1 MGGRLP
7 TREQRRSGNKGVVM
21 RETSS
26 ARRIILVTVTLAV
39 VLIGF
44 ASHTEAQDS
53 TGLEG
58 TVEGVLTL
66 TWGDGPPEEPQSVG
80 PFPMLTDDLGRTVLL
95 LLEDELV
102 AQLGGLLA
110 VNGRRVVVHGSWASF
125 PAASSS
131 LATLAVDSIEFP
143 EGAAPAAIT
152 AVSGSQ
158 PWVSIMCKFADV
170 SAEPKNLVF
179 FQNMFSSSYP
189 GLDHYWREVSYN
201 NVNIEGS
208 DAYGWYTLPHPQS
221 YYVVTDPNN
230 PMELSYLFADCVAA
244 ADADVYFPD
253 FVGINLMLNDTFG
266 SWAWGGGRTAVLD
279 GMYKTWRVTWEPP
292 WGYRNI
298 TVMSHEMGHGFGL
311 PHSCWDP
318 GATYDNS
325 WDVMSNAW
333 APSVVDPVYGRVG
346 QHTITHHKDTI
357 LGWLRTPERVDVGS
371 GGSTTV
377 RLERLA
383 LPDSPGPKMVK
394 VPIAGSST
402 KFYTVEGRR
411 RTGYDLGLPGEAVI
425 IHQVETTR
433 NIDAYVQG
441 TNGGTG
447 AMWTLGELFL
457 DAANDIGIAVTGTA
471 GAGFEVAV
479 ASGSTMAASYPQID
493 SRAASG
499 TSSNVNGIFE
509 PAETIVF
516 DPAWTN
522 VSTGT
527 VSSNGSLSAFSGP
540 GGASY
545 TIIDGVA
552 NYGSVA
558 SVGTSSC
565 RDNWNCYRLTV
576 SDPASRP
583 LLHWDA
589 TVVESLSSG
598 ATKTWTLHI
607 GSSFSD
613 VNETN
618 WAYPYIET
626 IFHHGITT
634 GWTAEDYAPLLVV
647 KRWHMATFLARAL
660 TGSSIFP
667 TSGTVPGKGNYNCTA
682 SGTSVFSDVG
692 PGTSMCKAVHY
703 IASRQVTLG
712 CGGTNFCPYNNV
724 SRWQM
729 ALFLARAM
737 TGRTSFPVSGTVSG
751 MGDFNCVDGGQS
763 VFSDLNP
770 AHSSCSAVHFL
781 ATEGVTVGCRPGEYC
796 PWNGVTR
803 AQMATFLT
811 RAFGLG
817 LYQP

>member
-1 MGGRLP
+1 
-7 TREQRRSGNKGVVM
+7 M
-21 RETSS
+21 RVTDS
-26 ARRIILVTVTLAV
+26 ARQIIHITIAFAV
-39 VLIGF
+39 VLVGL
-44 ASHTEAQDS
+44 AAPTGAQVS

-58 TVEGVLTL
+58 TLEGVLTL
-66 TWGDGPPEEPQSVG
+66 VWGDGPLEAPQSVG
-80 PFPMLTDDLGRTVLL
+80 PFPMLTDDSDGTVLL

-102 AQLGGLLA
+102 VPLGGLLA
-110 VNGRRVVVHGSWASF
+110 VNGRRVVVRGSWASF
-125 PAASSS
+125 PSSSSS

-152 AVSGSQ
+152 AVTGSQ

-170 SAEPKNLVF
+170 SAEPKNLAY

-189 GLDHYWREVSYN
+189 GLDHYWREVSYDYA
-201 NVNIEGS
+201 NVEGS
-208 DAYGWYTLPHPQS
+208 AAHGWYTLPHPQS
-221 YYVVTDPNN
+221 AYMIGGDPNLN
-230 PMELSYLFADCVAA
+230 AMFADCTAA
-244 ADADVYFPD
+244 ADPDVYYPN
-253 FVGINLMLNDTFG
+253 FVGINLMFNDTFG
-266 SWAWGGGRTAVLD
+266 CCAWGGGKVATLD
-279 GMYKTWRVTWEPP
+279 GVYKVWRTTWEPP
-292 WGYRNI
+292 WGYGNI

-318 GATYDNS
+318 GATYDSS

-357 LGWLRTPERVDVGS
+357 LGWLRAPERVDVGS

-377 RLERLA
+377 VLERLA
-383 LPDSPGPKMVK
+383 LPNSPGPKMVK

-402 KFYTVEGRR
+402 KFYTVEARR

-425 IHQVETTR
+425 IHNVETTR
-433 NIDAYVQG
+433 TIDAYVQG

-447 AMWTLGELFL
+447 AMWTPGELFF

-479 ASGSTMAASYPQID
+479 ASGSTMAASYPQVD
-493 SRAASG
+493 ARSPAG
-499 TSSNVNGIFE
+499 TSSNVNGVFE
-509 PAETIVF
+509 PGETIVF

-527 VSSNGSLSAFSGP
+527 VSSAGSLSVFSGP

-545 TIIDGVA
+545 TIIDGAA

-558 SVGTSSC
+558 SVATASC
-565 RDNWNCYRLTV
+565 FDNLNCYRLTV

-583 LLHWDA
+583 ASHWDA

-598 ATKTWTLHI
+598 ATKTWTLHL
-607 GSSFSD
+607 GSSFAD
-613 VNETN
+613 VDETN

-626 IFHHGITT
+626 LFHHDITT
-634 GWTAEDYAPLLVV
+634 GWIADDYAPLLVV

-660 TGSSIFP
+660 TGSSTFP
-667 TSGTVPGKGNYNCTA
+667 TTGTVPGKGSYNCTVG
-682 SGTSVFSDVG
+682 GTSVFSDVG

-712 CGGTNFCPYNNV
+712 CGGTSFCPWDEV
-724 SRWQM
+724 KRWQM

-737 TGRTSFPVSGTVSG
+737 TGRLDYPVSGTVPG
-751 MGDFNCVDGGQS
+751 MGVFNCVDGGQS

-781 ATEGVTVGCRPGEYC
+781 ATEGVTGGCRPGKYC